1 MSDLDRIRTSAEIR
15 AWFEANAGT
24 VTAGLVAER
33 AVRAV
38 LGLHDEATAN
48 IFDDAQP
55 VCREDGQD
63 YDGVDLPG
71 CRTTRAID
79 AEINHV
85 LRGVGV
91 SGGDQPEPT
100 TPTPREPRVW
110 RDDDPEPDPRPRVV
124 TTPDSRERIYA
135 EDWGGWVLR
144 NESPEWE
151 TPIQW
156 DDLPKPLTEKLSEV
170 VTPEGTP

>member
-1 MSDLDRIRTSAEIR
+1 MSDLDKAIRTPAEIR
-15 AWFEANAGT
+15 AWFVANAGT

-38 LGLHDEATAN
+38 LGLHDEVLVTL
-48 IFDDAQP
+48 FDDAQP
-55 VCREDGQD
+55 VCREDGQE

-91 SGGDQPEPT
+91 SGEDRSEPASA
-100 TPTPREPRVW
+100 PREQSEARWKSSDRVDRPAWGW
-110 RDDDPEPDPRPRVV
+110 RGTVKDVV
-124 TTPDSRERIYA
+124 AERNRYL
-135 EDWGGWVLR
+135 VR
-144 NESPEWE
+144 
-151 TPIQW
+151 W
-156 DDLPKPLTEKLSEV
+156 DHLLDKPLSEGASWCTAEELSEV
-170 VTPEGTP
+170 VSPEGTS